1 MNDAA
6 AHLEN
11 RDPEPVRAALRTRRK
26 GPRELALLLSP
37 GADALLEE
45 LAEAAHGATLRHFG
59 RTVQLYAPLYVSNRC
74 VGRCPYCGFRGDQR
88 IARVSL
94 TEAEAIAEA
103 GQLGRLGLRHLLLV
117 AGDAPGDVDPEYLVH
132 VARALKDGRFDS
144 VSVEVAPLDDDG
156 YRALAEGGA
165 LDGVTLYQ
173 ETYDRE
179 RYRAVHDG
187 GPKADYDN
195 RLTALDRAGAA
206 GIRGLTAGALWGL
219 APWREEAF
227 ALGLHA
233 ERLGRRWWKS
243 RVQIGVPRLKN
254 VPAGFEIPHPVDDR
268 ALAHLVV
275 ALRLFLEEDGI
286 VLSTREPAALREAL
300 LPLGVT
306 QMSAGSRTR
315 PGAYTLGDSGGEQ
328 FQVVDE
334 RAPSEVAAALRA
346 LGYEPI
352 WKDWDRGFSTP

>member
-1 MNDAA
+1 MSDAA
-6 AHLEN
+6 AHLDN
-11 RDPEPVRAALRTRRK
+11 LDGAAVRAALRERRK

-37 GADALLEE
+37 GADAILEE
-45 LAEAAHGATLRHFG
+45 LADAARRATLRHFG

-94 TEAEAIAEA
+94 SEAEAIEEA
-103 GQLGRLGLRHLLLV
+103 RALSRLGIRHVLLV
-117 AGDAPGDVDPEYLVH
+117 AGDAPRDVDPGYLAR
-132 VARALKDGRFDS
+132 VARALKDGAFDS
-144 VSVEVAPLDDDG
+144 VSVEVAPLDDAG

-165 LDGVTLYQ
+165 VDGVTLYQ
-173 ETYDRE
+173 ETYDRG
-179 RYRAVHDG
+179 RYLALHAG
-187 GPKADYDN
+187 GPKADYDG
-195 RLTALDRAGAA
+195 RLEALDRAGAA
-206 GIRGLTAGALWGL
+206 GVRALTAGALWGL
-219 APWREEAF
+219 APWREEAL

-233 ERLGRRWWKS
+233 AALGRRWWRS

-268 ALAHLVV
+268 ALAHVVV

-286 VLSTREPAALREAL
+286 VLSTREPAALREGL

-315 PGAYTLGDSGGEQ
+315 PGAYTLGDGGGEQ

-334 RAPSEVAAALRA
+334 RAPAEVAAWLRA
-346 LGYEPI
+346 LGYDPV
-352 WKDWDRGFSTP
+352 WKDWDRGFDAV